1 VSDQEMTVQ
10 TLENER
16 EFPGKFLR
24 DAREAQGL
32 TVGEVAGV
40 IKFNPRQIEALEGDD
55 FDQLQGKTFLRG
67 FVRAY
72 ARMLKLPA
80 EPLLSML
87 DDEALPEMEQV
98 IPPDNMGETNP
109 TPFYRKYA
117 KALLAFVLLA
127 AAGVGIAWF
136 VVGQPTYHQS
146 ATPVAA
152 QPEAIAP
159 VDIALPSVE
168 NSATAAEQN
177 SATATV
183 PVTLSGTAAAQP
195 AASSP
200 ALTFQFS
207 DLSWLEVKDGSGQ
220 TLLTGEFSSG
230 EKKTL
235 TGKPPYQ
242 IWIGKASAV
251 KVTYKDQ
258 PVDLQPYVREEVARF
273 TLEH

>member
-1 VSDQEMTVQ
+1 MTAQ

-16 EFPGKFLR
+16 EFPGKILR

-40 IKFNPRQIEALEGDD
+40 IKFNPRQIEALECDD

-87 DDEALPEMEQV
+87 EDEALPEMEQV
-98 IPPDNMGETNP
+98 IPPDNMGETDP

-117 KALLAFVLLA
+117 KALLTFVLLV
-127 AAGVGIAWF
+127 AAGIGSVWF
-136 VVGQPTYHQS
+136 VVGPPTYQS
-146 ATPVAA
+146 ASPAV

-159 VDIALPSVE
+159 VVVALPPVE
-168 NSATAAEQN
+168 YSANAAEQI
-177 SATATV
+177 SATTAV
-183 PVTLSGTAAAQP
+183 PVTLSGIAVAQP
-195 AASSP
+195 PASSP

-230 EKKTL
+230 EKKAL